1 MGAELDPEVLDFEK
15 RRHALSPLAVPP
27 DARPPR
33 HAMQGPITWGG
44 LCLAHEALESLLTR
58 RDLFSSGARCGVAL
72 AAAHQTPAA
81 LILITDLD
89 RRPEV
94 LGRRLVELF
103 GLTAAEACLAV
114 ALVAGKRLEDIAE
127 ERGVR
132 MPTLRTQMRG
142 VLDKT
147 GTDRQADL
155 MRLIVR
161 LPSARMR

>member
-1 MGAELDPEVLDFEK
+1 MLVAPLGPE
-15 RRHALSPLAVPP
+15 
-27 DARPPR
+27 
-33 HAMQGPITWGG
+33 MT
-44 LCLAHEALESLLTR
+44 
-58 RDLFSSGARCGVAL
+58 L
-72 AAAHQTPAA
+72 AAQHQAPAA

-132 MPTLRTQMRG
+132 MPTLRTQMRA

-155 MRLIVR
+155 MRLIVG
-161 LPSARMR
+161 LPAVRVTR